1 MSLVELTAPA
11 GNRAMLNAAVQAGA
25 DAVYLGVRGF
35 NMRATARNFAV
46 EELSE
51 ITEFSHRN
59 GVKVYL
65 TLNTII
71 YEQELPLL
79 KAVLI
84 RAKKAK
90 IDAVIAFDLAVI
102 RGAAELG
109 LKVHIST
116 QAGVSNSEAARFYQ
130 QLGAGRCVL
139 ARECSLEQIRTI
151 RKKTDVEIEVFAHGA
166 MCVSLSG
173 RCFLSQFLYGRSAN
187 RGDCIQPCR
196 RAYHTYL
203 LKDRQEGGEL
213 VMGNDYVLS
222 ARDLC
227 TLPFLEQLLPH
238 IHSLKIEG
246 RARSPEYVATVVR
259 VYRETLTAIE
269 RGINTRAF
277 NEKQLEKLKG
287 VYHRGFSGGF
297 YLGKPIDEFTK
308 VPCSQG
314 KMRKLSLGSIKNYY
328 SKIGVA
334 EIAVTANELKSGDE
348 ILIIGP
354 KTGVVSEKATSL
366 EVEHQRVESAAKGE
380 RVGVKLSSRVRRND
394 QVFLRQEIE
403 RGED

>member
-1 MSLVELTAPA
+1 VARVELTAPA
-11 GNRAMLNAAVQAGA
+11 GDRAMLNAAVQAGA

-35 NMRATARNFAV
+35 NMRATARNFAG

-65 TLNTII
+65 TLNTLI
-71 YEQELPLL
+71 YEQELPALEKILL
-79 KAVLI
+79 Q
-84 RAKKAK
+84 AKKAK

-102 RGAAELG
+102 QGAAKLG

-116 QAGVSNSEAARFYQ
+116 QAGVSNSETARFYQ
-130 QLGAGRCVL
+130 QLGASRCVL

-151 RKKTDVEIEVFAHGA
+151 GKNTDVEIEVFAHGA

-196 RAYHTYL
+196 RAYDTYL
-203 LKDRQEGGEL
+203 LRDRQEGGEL

-227 TLPFLEQLLPH
+227 TLPFLEQLLPYV
-238 IHSLKIEG
+238 HSLKIEG
-246 RARSPEYVATVVR
+246 RARSPEYVAAAVR

-269 RGINTRAF
+269 RGLNTRDF
-277 NEKQLEKLKG
+277 KEKQLEKLKG
-287 VYHRGFSGGF
+287 VYHRGFSSGF

-308 VPCSQG
+308 VPGSQG
-314 KMRKLSLGSIKNYY
+314 KMKKLSLGSIKNFY

-334 EIAVTANELKSGDE
+334 EIAVTANELKLGDE

-354 KTGVVSEKATSL
+354 KTGVVSEKVASL

-403 RGED
+403 RGGD

>member
-1 MSLVELTAPA
+1 MPRVELTAPA

-46 EELSE
+46 EELNE
-51 ITEFSHRN
+51 IVEFCHRK

-79 KAVLI
+79 KDILI
-84 RAKKAK
+84 QAKKAK
-90 IDAVIAFDLAVI
+90 INAVIASDLAVI
-102 RGAAELG
+102 RGAVELG
-109 LKVHIST
+109 IKVHIST

-151 RKKTDVEIEVFAHGA
+151 RKKTEMEIEVFAHGA
-166 MCVSLSG
+166 MCISLSG

-196 RAYHTYL
+196 RAYNTYL
-203 LKDRQEGGEL
+203 LKDRQEGAEL

-222 ARDLC
+222 AKDLC
-227 TLPFLEQLLPH
+227 TLPFLEQLLPYV
-238 IHSLKIEG
+238 HSLKIEG
-246 RARSPEYVATVVR
+246 RARSPEYAATVVR
-259 VYRETLTAIE
+259 VYRETLTAID
-269 RGINTRAF
+269 RGLNTRDF

-287 VYHRGFSGGF
+287 VYNRGFSSGF

-308 VPCSQG
+308 VPGSQG
-314 KMRKLSLGSIKNYY
+314 KMKKRSLGSIKNFY

-334 EIAVTANELKSGDE
+334 EIAVTANELKLGDE

-354 KTGVVSEKATSL
+354 KTGVVSEKVISL
-366 EVEHQRVESAAKGE
+366 EVEHQQVESVAKGE
-380 RVGVKLSSRVRRND
+380 SVGVKLSSRVRRND
-394 QVFLRQEIE
+394 QVFLRQEVE
-403 RGED
+403 KGED